1 MWLIRA
7 KAVTEGLDVHLRRPR
22 RTLAVL
28 ALVAAPVAAGVA
40 TSPGPAGAA
49 ASRTVVIKDFAFK
62 PSAITVSKGTT
73 VTWRF
78 SDGNTR
84 HNVTSKGT
92 RRFKSS
98 GSKAT
103 GTHRVTFRKSG
114 LYRYVCS
121 LHFGMKG
128 SVRVR

>member
-1 MWLIRA
+1 MRF
-7 KAVTEGLDVHLRRPR
+7 RSPR
-22 RTLAVL
+22 RTVAVL
-28 ALVAAPVAAGVA
+28 ALAAAPVAVVA
-40 TSPGPAGAA
+40 ASSGTPAGAA

-78 SDGNTR
+78 SDGNTG

-98 GSKAT
+98 ALKST

-114 LYRYVCS
+114 LYRYVCT

>member
-1 MWLIRA
+1 M
-7 KAVTEGLDVHLRRPR
+7 HLRFPGRS
-22 RTLAVL
+22 LAVL
-28 ALVAAPVAAGVA
+28 ALIAAPVAAGVA

-62 PSAITVSKGTT
+62 PSALTVSKGTT

-78 SDGNTR
+78 SDGTTR
-84 HNVTSKGT
+84 HNVISKGT
-92 RRFKSS
+92 RRFKRSAVKS
-98 GSKAT
+98 T
-103 GTHRVTFRKSG
+103 GTHRVTFRTAG

-121 LHFGMKG
+121 LHPSMKG